1 VPEELQGVELDVE
14 FVSMLAQAQRAIGV
28 NSIDRF
34 VGGLGMVAQMRP
46 EVLDKLDPDK
56 WADAYADMLGVDPEL
71 IVSSEDVAIVRQQR
85 AEAEAQAQQM
95 ASIQMQ
101 AEAAQKLGTVKTGGE
116 PNAASDIL
124 NMFSGYNSPSGV
136 EV

>member
-1 VPEELQGVELDVE
+1 MDSQRFANVVLVDERGWILLQERDEHPV
-14 FVSMLAQAQRAIGV
+14 I
-28 NSIDRF
+28 
-34 VGGLGMVAQMRP
+34 
-46 EVLDKLDPDK
+46 DPDK

-95 ASIQMQ
+95 AQIQMQ

-116 PNAASDIL
+116 PNAASDII
-124 NMFSGYNSPSGV
+124 NMFSGYQSPSGT
-136 EV
+136 EL